1 MSEIARVVLALEAQE
16 VTEEVLHFLDRSGKA
31 QVVGTASDD
40 RQLSEAVRQ
49 LEPDVVVAEPSLA
62 IGGIEGAE
70 LLALSSRESVL
81 ALRGAVKAGARGFFV
96 WPAEREAMLDS
107 VASVM
112 SAHRALE
119 RRATVVAVHASRGGA
134 GCTFVATHL
143 AQAFAAK
150 GATCVLIDADPFF
163 GDVATAL
170 GATTDDVRTLADLVP
185 VVDELTWEHVQ
196 EAAFEHPSGVR
207 ALLAASPGG
216 RSEGNPVPAAL
227 AVAAS
232 VADVV
237 VLHLSRDLDERA
249 IWCLGQADR
258 ILEVLSL
265 DVMSFRATSR
275 ALSVLGPVA
284 LDDHLAF
291 VVNRAGRAELTA
303 ADVKR
308 VFERDPVAVLPADPA
323 VGRAQDRGALLPVR
337 GRLGR
342 AFGRLAATISLPDDE
357 S

>member
-62 IGGIEGAE
+62 IGGIEGAA

-107 VASVM
+107 VAGAMSV
-112 SAHRALE
+112 HRALE

-150 GATCVLIDADPFF
+150 GATCVLIDADPLFS
-163 GDVATAL
+163 DVATAL
-170 GATTDDVRTLADLVP
+170 GAVGEDVRTLADLAP
-185 VVDELTWEHVQ
+185 VADELTWGHVE
-196 EAAFEHPSGVR
+196 EAAFRHASGIR
-207 ALLAASPGG
+207 ALLAPPPGEAVT
-216 RSEGNPVPAAL
+216 SDPVPAAL
-227 AVAAS
+227 DVAAS
-232 VADVV
+232 VADAV
-237 VLHLSRDLDERA
+237 VLHVPRELDERTR
-249 IWCLGQADR
+249 WCLAQAEHV
-258 ILEVLSL
+258 LEVLSL
-265 DVMSFRATSR
+265 DVLSFRATSR
-275 ALSVLGPVA
+275 ALVALGPLA
-284 LDDHLAF
+284 LGDRLDF
-291 VVNRAGRAELTA
+291 VVNRAGRAELTP
-303 ADVKR
+303 ADVRR
-308 VFERDPVAVLPADPA
+308 VFDADPVAVIPADPR
-323 VGRAQDRGALLPVR
+323 VPRVQDRGALLSPR
-337 GRLGR
+337 SRLGR
-342 AFGRLAATISLPDDE
+342 AFARLAGSFPLPGDGA
-357 S
+357 